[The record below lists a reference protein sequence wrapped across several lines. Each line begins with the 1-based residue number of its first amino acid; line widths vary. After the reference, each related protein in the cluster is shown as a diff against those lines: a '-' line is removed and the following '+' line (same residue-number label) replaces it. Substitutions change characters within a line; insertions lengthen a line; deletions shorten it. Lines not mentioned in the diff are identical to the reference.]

1 MEYQEFKM
9 MMKERLQNMVRDS
22 VEVTIEAY
30 YKNNQTRIE
39 SLAFQ
44 EKVPDNLVTISPAI
58 NIKDLYELFQQ
69 YGDGKELEECLCM
82 VKKLY
87 EEQEPKS
94 VESIINSWDGVA
106 LWGIDEATFWKSA
119 EYNLYQEGF
128 VIKSLSE
135 TISEVIEK
143 MNGKNEASGKNS
155 SKDIESLRLPE
166 SIETHYVMSNK
177 DRNYGAIAMLRT
189 DLLQEFAE
197 KNDSNL
203 FVLPSSNVGI
213 WSKMPISA

>member
-9 MMKERLQNMVRDS
+9 MMKERLQNMVGDS

-94 VESIINSWDGVA
+94 VESIINSWDG
-106 LWGIDEATFWKSA
+106 D
-119 EYNLYQEGF
+119 
-128 VIKSLSE
+128 
-135 TISEVIEK
+135 
-143 MNGKNEASGKNS
+143 
-155 SKDIESLRLPE
+155 KDRVFMTL
-166 SIETHYVMSNK
+166 VNK
-177 DRNYGAIAMLRT
+177 DLNKELLNSGDCIHKEIIDFAIIPRLKISDA
-189 DLLQEFAE
+189 
-197 KNDSNL
+197 DS
-203 FVLPSSNVGI
+203 PIVGT
-213 WSKMPISA
+213 MVTFT